1 MGKVIGGSVLTEKR
15 AQRQEKDSRK
25 RAAKELNVFREV
37 NAYVNSHR
45 QEAVATGMTS
55 SKTMQHGVD
64 LCVAI
69 AKARRLNAMHR
80 VSVRRLEWAIVE
92 HIPTEEEGNI
102 TEVSMGRWAVLLVR
116 HPDGVYVM
124 GPDAEVPLLS
134 NYPHRVVEM
143 TVDSMIGRW
152 ETIADGE
159 PDASEQ

>member
-1 MGKVIGGSVLTEKR
+1 MGKVIGGSVLQEKR

-25 RAAKELNVFREV
+25 RAAKEVTVFTEV

-45 QEAVATGMTS
+45 QEAVAAGMTS

-80 VSVRRLEWAIVE
+80 VSVRRLEWAIVQE
-92 HIPTEEEGNI
+92 SDTTDE
-102 TEVSMGRWAVLLVR
+102 SLRFAVLLVR

-124 GPDAEVPLLS
+124 GPSDEVPLLS
-134 NYPHRVVEM
+134 DYPYRVVEM

-152 ETIADGE
+152 EII
-159 PDASEQ
+159 DASEQ